1 MEISSKRNDVLIKA
15 INALK
20 KGELVVYPTDTLY
33 AIGADIFNEEAVEK
47 VYTVKNRPLN
57 QPIPI
62 AVSDIESMKKL
73 AVIDEIALKL
83 IKKFLPGP
91 LTLVLPKKSCIPDI
105 VTGSSESIA
114 IRIPNNIIALSLL
127 SRYGPLTVTSANIHG
142 VEPSGLISEI
152 KMQFM
157 EQGIKV
163 YIDQGE
169 LKGKPST
176 IIDLTKSKNRIIR
189 EGVIPGKQILSVISD
204 E

>member
-62 AVSDIESMKKL
+62 AVSDIESMEKL

-105 VTGSSESIA
+105 VTGGSESIA

-142 VEPSGLISEI
+142 VEPSGFISEI

-189 EGVIPGKQILSVISD
+189 EGVIPGKQILSVILD